1 MGPKICFGL
10 EVQFEDIEWTENVGI
25 STQEAVLMNKEAR
38 SSRGYPK
45 GWSEEEY
52 VLD

>member
-1 MGPKICFGL
+1 MFWARS
-10 EVQFEDIEWTENVGI
+10 QFEDIEWTENVGI
-25 STQEAVLMNKEAR
+25 STQEAILMNKEAR

-52 VLD
+52 VLG